1 MLFMTADAGSRDPV
15 ATFGMARK
23 KSRKSI
29 LLRFTEAL
37 KESRRRQARRV
48 IATYAHL
55 LADGDIP
62 DDDNHH

>member
-15 ATFGMARK
+15 AIFGMARK

-55 LADGDIP
+55 LADGDT